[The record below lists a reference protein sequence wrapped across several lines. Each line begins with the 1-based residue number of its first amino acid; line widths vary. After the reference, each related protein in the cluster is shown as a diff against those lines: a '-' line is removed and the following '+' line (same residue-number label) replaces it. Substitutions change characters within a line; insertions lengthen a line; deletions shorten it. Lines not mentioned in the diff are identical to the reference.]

1 MPTIYMQYRSQTT
14 DWTSMLWGT
23 HTVMKVTHIAWK
35 VASLAILLAI
45 QPSKHTYAADYNYTL
60 LNHSPTC
67 FNSLHNRLQYG
78 RENGR

>member
-1 MPTIYMQYRSQTT
+1 
-14 DWTSMLWGT
+14 
-23 HTVMKVTHIAWK
+23 